1 MKKLC
6 LGGCHNPIQIS
17 SFPPQIFAKKQKN
30 DLARFKKTKELV
42 TFTLAAEVY
51 SIPNM
56 SVLKNNTQKP
66 KNESSPTSDD
76 SKKVEGEAAV
86 SPPPSEE
93 AAKKKRKLN
102 DGSSTKVGGEKV
114 DFLTSVSNFF
124 SGTWF
129 WRSSMPA
136 NTGASKSETSKADG
150 ASKKD
155 KTQKGESAKPAE
167 TNERTKEKEVKKT
180 DDKLTTKKTSTD
192 SDKSDDADVAN
203 QSDNDADGKVES
215 PKAEVVSE
223 QSKGKKRQLS

>member
-1 MKKLC
+1 MVVTIRSKSLLFRHRFSRK
-6 LGGCHNPIQIS
+6 N
-17 SFPPQIFAKKQKN
+17 KKN

-56 SVLKNNTQKP
+56 SVLKNNTQEA

-76 SKKVEGEAAV
+76 SRKVEGEAAV
-86 SPPPSEE
+86 SPPPSGE

-114 DFLTSVSNFF
+114 GFLASVSNFF

-129 WRSSMPA
+129 WLSSMPA
-136 NTGASKSETSKADG
+136 NTGTSKTETSKADG

-167 TNERTKEKEVKKT
+167 TIETTKEKEIKKT
-180 DDKLTTKKTSTD
+180 DDKSTTKEAPTD

-215 PKAEVVSE
+215 PKAGVVLE
-223 QSKGKKRQLS
+223 KSKGKKRQLS